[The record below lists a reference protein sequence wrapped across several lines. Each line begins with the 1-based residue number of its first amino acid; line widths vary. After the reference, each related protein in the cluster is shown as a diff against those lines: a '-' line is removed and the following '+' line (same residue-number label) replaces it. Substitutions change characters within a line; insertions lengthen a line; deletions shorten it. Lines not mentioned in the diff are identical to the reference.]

1 MGNTKNNKLTLR
13 NELRLER
20 MQELQKEREQL
31 LFRLET
37 IENEII
43 GLQPII
49 DKIDQGEEIEM
60 PEIKFPDRARANENP
75 GKPNKGN

>member
-1 MGNTKNNKLTLR
+1 
-13 NELRLER
+13 
-20 MQELQKEREQL
+20 MQELQKQREQL

-49 DKIDQGEEIEM
+49 DKIERGEEIEM
-60 PEIKFPDRARANENP
+60 PDIKFPPRGRANKNQ
-75 GKPNKGN
+75 G